1 MSSLSPVIS
10 GVPQDTVIAPVLF
23 LLMISVIA
31 REVSP
36 SVLSFVDDTSV
47 KRGIKDV
54 ATDWVSD
61 LQTIYDWAEDVGLGQ
76 QKFECVGYWPGNVSP
91 DQPYLSP
98 DGTPI
103 EEKSH
108 LRDQSRLDYCSQLW
122 SPSDQASITK
132 LVTVARH
139 FTYHIEGMEGMNYWG
154 G

>member
-1 MSSLSPVIS
+1 MNQTQGQHIFQLHPLELIAAVAVEGVMSSLSPVIS

-61 LQTIYDWAEDVGLGQ
+61 LQTIYDWAEDVGLQ
-76 QKFECVGYWPGNVSP
+76 FNCN
-91 DQPYLSP
+91 
-98 DGTPI
+98 
-103 EEKSH
+103 
-108 LRDQSRLDYCSQLW
+108 
-122 SPSDQASITK
+122 
-132 LVTVARH
+132 
-139 FTYHIEGMEGMNYWG
+139 
-154 G
+154 